1 MSEQRIMTPMTELKQ
16 VNTNLVQLN
25 LHVTVTHFNTQH
37 GYRDFLLWAV
47 LSSMLENDTHRHK
60 KE

>member
-1 MSEQRIMTPMTELKQ
+1 MTPMTELKQ

-25 LHVTVTHFNTQH
+25 LHVTVTHFNTQQ
-37 GYRDFLLWAV
+37 GYRDFFLWAV